1 MAVSRRTRSSRLDR
15 CTVICPVST
24 ELVGGEK
31 EKGVFGGGEEG
42 APVGRVLI
50 PARRWSRWTLVGH
63 SDRLLTYGQ
72 VAALEMCP

>member
-1 MAVSRRTRSSRLDR
+1 
-15 CTVICPVST
+15 
-24 ELVGGEK
+24 
-31 EKGVFGGGEEG
+31 VFGGGEEG